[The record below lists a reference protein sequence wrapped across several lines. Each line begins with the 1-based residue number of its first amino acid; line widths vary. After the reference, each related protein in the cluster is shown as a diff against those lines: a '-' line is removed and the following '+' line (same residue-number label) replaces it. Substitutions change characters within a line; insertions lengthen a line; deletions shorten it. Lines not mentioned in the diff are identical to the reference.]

1 MCIRDRYIIASWG
14 DTKRVDMTFSV
25 TKSYLSAITGIAVD
39 KNLIRSEKI
48 LYLIMFGIKHLMEK
62 KIA

>member
-1 MCIRDRYIIASWG
+1 MIIKDGYIIASWG

-39 KNLIRSEKI
+39 KNLLDQKKI
-48 LYLIMFGIKHLMEK
+48 LYLIMFGTKHLMEK
-62 KIA
+62 K